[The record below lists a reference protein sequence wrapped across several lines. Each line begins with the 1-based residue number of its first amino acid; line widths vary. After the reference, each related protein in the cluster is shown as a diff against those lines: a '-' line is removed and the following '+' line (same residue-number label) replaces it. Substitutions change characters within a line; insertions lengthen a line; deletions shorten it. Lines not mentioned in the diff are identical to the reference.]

1 MSKLSKHR
9 AYEEFS
15 TQKCMAFFFSDVS
28 WKQISKIKAIHKKY
42 LMPQCRQLVSILN
55 ARHFN
60 IPYLLKGHGKVLH
73 FHYITIIFSD
83 GNKCQDSDPLY

>member
-1 MSKLSKHR
+1 MRNFLRKSAWHV
-9 AYEEFS
+9 
-15 TQKCMAFFFSDVS
+15 FFPDVS

-42 LMPQCRQLVSILN
+42 LMPQCRQFVSILN

-73 FHYITIIFSD
+73 FHYITIIFSN